1 LASKGVQLVQ
11 LFSGCESEYI
21 FTSTCQGK
29 GKIKILSFVNNLR
42 RFCSVVNVANFVLYR
57 SDLEEALTEAISGLE
72 RKLDL
77 KILIIQNI
85 TEDNAR
91 LESKLEEK
99 DAKISTLEK
108 EISRLTAA
116 LTSSEVFTNIFEE
129 RIEELDSVTN
139 GLRDLN
145 YEQYI
150 KLESKVQLI
159 VDLEREVRDVRVAS
173 NLLCDKISELET
185 KNASISKKYEKLI
198 TWVVS
203 KERQLAALTADF
215 GDLLIGRNHF
225 LLFSL
230 EYLVTVLLV
239 MLGLIL

>member
-1 LASKGVQLVQ
+1 M
-11 LFSGCESEYI
+11 
-21 FTSTCQGK
+21 
-29 GKIKILSFVNNLR
+29 
-42 RFCSVVNVANFVLYR
+42 
-57 SDLEEALTEAISGLE
+57 ALTEAISVLE
-72 RKLDL
+72 RKLDM

-91 LESKLEEK
+91 LESKLEAK
-99 DAKISTLEK
+99 DAKIVDLEN

-145 YEQYI
+145 YEQYL
-150 KLESKVQLI
+150 KVESKQQMI

-173 NLLCDKISELET
+173 NLLCDKINGLET
-185 KNASISKKYEKLI
+185 RYASISKKYEKLLA
-198 TWVVS
+198 WVVS

-225 LLFSL
+225 LLLFI
-230 EYLVTVLLV
+230 EYLVTVVLV
-239 MLGLIL
+239 MLELSL

>member
-1 LASKGVQLVQ
+1 MVVRVS
-11 LFSGCESEYI
+11 
-21 FTSTCQGK
+21 TSSLQHVKERRQNSDLG
-29 GKIKILSFVNNLR
+29 FVNNMR

-72 RKLDL
+72 RKLDM

-91 LESKLEEK
+91 LESKLEGK
-99 DAKISTLEK
+99 DAKISELEK

-145 YEQYI
+145 YEQYV
-150 KLESKVQLI
+150 KMESKMQVI

-173 NLLCDKISELET
+173 NLLCEKISGLEARY
-185 KNASISKKYEKLI
+185 ASLSKKYEKLLN
-198 TWVVS
+198 WVVC

-225 LLFSL
+225 LLLFI

-239 MLGLIL
+239 MLESIL

>member
-1 LASKGVQLVQ
+1 M
-11 LFSGCESEYI
+11 
-21 FTSTCQGK
+21 
-29 GKIKILSFVNNLR
+29 
-42 RFCSVVNVANFVLYR
+42 YR

-72 RKLDL
+72 RKLDT

-85 TEDNAR
+85 TEDNGR

-99 DAKISTLEK
+99 DAKISALEK
-108 EISRLTAA
+108 EINRLTAA

-145 YEQYI
+145 YEQYV
-150 KLESKVQLI
+150 KLESKVQMI

-185 KNASISKKYEKLI
+185 KYASVSKKYEKLLN
-198 TWVVS
+198 WVVC
-203 KERQLAALTADF
+203 KERALAALTADF
-215 GDLLIGRNHF
+215 GDLLIGMNHF
-225 LLFSL
+225 LLLFI
-230 EYLVTVLLV
+230 EYVVTVLLV
-239 MLGLIL
+239 MLESIL

>member
-1 LASKGVQLVQ
+1 M
-11 LFSGCESEYI
+11 
-21 FTSTCQGK
+21 
-29 GKIKILSFVNNLR
+29 
-42 RFCSVVNVANFVLYR
+42 YR

-72 RKLDL
+72 RKLDM

-85 TEDNAR
+85 TEDNGR

-99 DAKISTLEK
+99 DAKISALEK

-145 YEQYI
+145 YEQYV
-150 KLESKVQLI
+150 KLESKEQLI

-173 NLLCDKISELET
+173 KLLCEKISGLEA
-185 KNASISKKYEKLI
+185 KCASLSKKYEGLLS
-198 TWVVS
+198 WVVS
-203 KERQLAALTADF
+203 KERKLAALTADF

-225 LLFSL
+225 FFVFFFI
-230 EYLVTVLLV
+230 EYLVIVLLV
-239 MLGLIL
+239 MLELIP

>member
-1 LASKGVQLVQ
+1 MASKGVQLVQ

-21 FTSTCQGK
+21 FTSTWQGK
-29 GKIKILSFVNNLR
+29 GKNSDLGFVNNMR
-42 RFCSVVNVANFVLYR
+42 WFCSVVNVANFVLYR

-72 RKLDL
+72 RKLDS

-85 TEDNAR
+85 TEDNGR

-99 DAKISTLEK
+99 DVKISALEK
-108 EISRLTAA
+108 EINRLTAA
-116 LTSSEVFTNIFEE
+116 LTSSEVFTNMFEE
-129 RIEELDSVTN
+129 RIEELDSITN

-145 YEQYI
+145 YEQYV
-150 KLESKVQLI
+150 KMENKEQMI

-173 NLLCDKISELET
+173 NLLCEKISGLEARY
-185 KNASISKKYEKLI
+185 ASLSKKYEKLLN
-198 TWVVS
+198 WVVC

-225 LLFSL
+225 LLFF
-230 EYLVTVLLV
+230 Y
-239 MLGLIL
+239 

>member
-1 LASKGVQLVQ
+1 LVVGV
-11 LFSGCESEYI
+11 S
-21 FTSTCQGK
+21 TSSHQHVKERRQNSDLG
-29 GKIKILSFVNNLR
+29 FVNNMR

-72 RKLDL
+72 RKLDM

-85 TEDNAR
+85 TEDNGR

-99 DAKISTLEK
+99 DAKILALEK
-108 EISRLTAA
+108 EINRLTAA

-145 YEQYI
+145 YEQYV
-150 KLESKVQLI
+150 KLESKVQMI

-185 KNASISKKYEKLI
+185 KYASMSKKYEKLLN
-198 TWVVS
+198 WVVC
-203 KERQLAALTADF
+203 KERELAALTADF
-215 GDLLIGRNHF
+215 GDLLIGMNHF
-225 LLFSL
+225 LLLFI
-230 EYLVTVLLV
+230 EYLVIVLLV
-239 MLGLIL
+239 MLESIL

>member
-1 LASKGVQLVQ
+1 MSR
-11 LFSGCESEYI
+11 
-21 FTSTCQGK
+21 K
-29 GKIKILSFVNNLR
+29 GKFSDLGFVNNMR

-72 RKLDL
+72 RKLDM

-91 LESKLEEK
+91 LESKLEGK
-99 DAKISTLEK
+99 DAKISELEK

-145 YEQYI
+145 YEQYV
-150 KLESKVQLI
+150 KLESKMQVI

-173 NLLCDKISELET
+173 NLLCEKISELEARY
-185 KNASISKKYEKLI
+185 ASLSKKYEKLLN
-198 TWVVS
+198 WVVC

-225 LLFSL
+225 LLLFI

-239 MLGLIL
+239 MLESIL